1 MKTGDLVIYK
11 GLVNPDLNIG
21 MVEEEATH
29 KMLVWDENKEVT
41 FWWEPIPAMVEGHVY
56 RFGFNLVNIREN
68 RVECSDTAERNL
80 TIEEL
85 HCATVG
91 IIRDV
96 FRG

>member
-1 MKTGDLVIYK
+1 MKTGDLVIYS
-11 GLVNPDLNIG
+11 GLVNPNLNIG

-41 FWWEPIPAMVEGHVY
+41 FWWESLPAMVEGHVY

-80 TIEEL
+80 TIEQL

>member
-91 IIRDV
+91 IINDV
-96 FRG
+96 FER